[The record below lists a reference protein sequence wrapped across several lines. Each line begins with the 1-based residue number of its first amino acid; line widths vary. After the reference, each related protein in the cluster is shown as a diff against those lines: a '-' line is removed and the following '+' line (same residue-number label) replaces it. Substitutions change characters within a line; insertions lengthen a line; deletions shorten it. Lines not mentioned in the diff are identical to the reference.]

1 MPKKATVP
9 PIVELPADSLQVA
22 PIDGQPIAKEPPP
35 PVKKEHSE
43 AKKAALAKMFEALK
57 AKRERQKA
65 EAEAE
70 SAEIKEQKQQAKLK
84 KIADRKAS
92 KRTPPIGSY
101 VTMRDLEEFKTQLV
115 SILPKTIYK
124 EVPVD
129 RIVPQPI
136 AIPVETVREK
146 VVQVVQPK
154 KISGNDLLDSIFFR

>member
-9 PIVELPADSLQVA
+9 PIVEPPAGSLEVA
-22 PIDGQPIAKEPPP
+22 PIDGQPVAKDPPA
-35 PVKKEHSE
+35 PVKKELSD
-43 AKKAALAKMFEALK
+43 AKKAALGKMFEALK

-70 SAEIKEQKQQAKLK
+70 SNEIKEMKQQTKLRR
-84 KIADRKAS
+84 IAERKAA

-101 VTMRDLEEFKTQLV
+101 VTMKDLEEFRTQL
-115 SILPKTIYK
+115 IQIMPKTIYK

-136 AIPVETVREK
+136 AVPVETIREK